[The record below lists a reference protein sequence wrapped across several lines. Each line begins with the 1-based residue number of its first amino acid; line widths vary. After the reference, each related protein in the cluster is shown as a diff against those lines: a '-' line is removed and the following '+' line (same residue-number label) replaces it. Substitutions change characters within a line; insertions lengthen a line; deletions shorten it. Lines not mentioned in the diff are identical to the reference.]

1 MPRVEY
7 DAVTVD
13 ERLEADL
20 RSLVRLGW
28 NEDIAGQTDWTS
40 AATIPADSRGSCE
53 IVPREPGIA
62 SGLVTIPWIIESLE
76 ADLRFDRRASD
87 GDRFQPSQSLG
98 TITGNVRELLTVERL
113 VLNIVS
119 RMCGVATLTAT
130 FVDKI
135 AGTGVRLYDTRK
147 TTTGW
152 RRLEKYAVR
161 CGGGHNHRSGL
172 YDGFLIKDNHLA
184 LGGSAGEP
192 LAPAEAVRRAR
203 AMAGREISEHVAP
216 RIVEI
221 EVDSLDQLRDVLPA
235 GPDIVLVDNFAI
247 ADLRQAVE
255 LRDEINRD
263 VELEASG
270 GVGLASI
277 AEIAATGVDRIS
289 CGAVTHQAV
298 WLDLG
303 FDWSAAV

>member
-20 RSLVRLGW
+20 RALVRLGW
-28 NEDIAGQTDWTS
+28 QEDIADQTDWTS
-40 AATIPADSRGSCE
+40 VATIPAESRGSCE
-53 IVPREPGIA
+53 IVPRERGVA
-62 SGLVTIPWIIESLE
+62 SGLVTVRWIIAALA
-76 ADLRFDRRASD
+76 ADLRFDPRISD
-87 GDRFQPSQSLG
+87 GDRFEPSQSLG
-98 TITGNVRELLTVERL
+98 TITGNVRDLLSAERL
-113 VLNIVS
+113 ILNVVS
-119 RMCGVATLTAT
+119 RMCGVASLTAA
-130 FVDKI
+130 FVDTI

-152 RRLEKYAVR
+152 RRLEKYSVR

-172 YDGFLIKDNHLA
+172 YDAFLIKDNHLA
-184 LGGSAGEP
+184 LGGSAGEA
-192 LAPAEAVRRAR
+192 LSPAEAVRRAR
-203 AMAGREISEHVAP
+203 AIAGRDFSGHTAP
-216 RIVEI
+216 RIIEI
-221 EVDSLDQLRDVLPA
+221 EVDSLEQLREVLPA
-235 GPDIVLVDNFAI
+235 GPDIVLVDNFAP
-247 ADLRQAVE
+247 ADLRRAVE

-270 GVGLASI
+270 GVGLETI
-277 AEIAATGVDRIS
+277 AEIAGTGVDRIS

-303 FDWSAAV
+303 FDWSQR